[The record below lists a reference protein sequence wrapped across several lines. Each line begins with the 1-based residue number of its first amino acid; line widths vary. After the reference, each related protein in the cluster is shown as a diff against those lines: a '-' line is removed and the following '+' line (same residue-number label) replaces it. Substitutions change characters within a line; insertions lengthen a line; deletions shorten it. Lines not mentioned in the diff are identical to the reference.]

1 MISINTRLKTV
12 KENDLEH
19 AILVGVRLKDD
30 RSSWSLEDSL
40 VELQQLAISAGVKV
54 AGMIMQKVARPSPY
68 YIGTGKL
75 DDLVA
80 LQQSTG
86 SEVIIFDDEL
96 SPLQQKNLE
105 QVTHVKVIDRT
116 ALILDIFAR
125 RAQTREGQL
134 QVELAQHQYLLPR
147 LVGQWSHLERL
158 GGGVGTRG
166 PGESQLETDRRLIRQ
181 RISRIEKDIEKV
193 RTHRT
198 LYRQKRERAGIPVV
212 SLVGYTSAGKSTL
225 LNALSGAGVMVSNS
239 LFSTLDPVTRR
250 IRLSGGFE
258 VLVTDTVG
266 FIQKLPPAVVLA
278 FRATFEELQ
287 EADLLLHVIDITHKN
302 TLEQAGTVKSLLKEL
317 NLSEKPILTVYNK
330 VDLLPESRDEAGFN
344 NLVQYYQNKNAD
356 AESVVLISAAK
367 KWGLKELVTTITR
380 MLSGSTLLCGDI
392 M

>member
-1 MISINTRLKTV
+1 VISINTRLKTV

>member
-380 MLSGSTLLCGDI
+380 MLFGSTLLCGDI

>member
-1 MISINTRLKTV
+1 M
-12 KENDLEH
+12 
-19 AILVGVRLKDD
+19 RLKDD
-30 RSSWSLEDSL
+30 QSSWSLEDSL
-40 VELQQLAISAGVKV
+40 EELKQLALSDGVKV
-54 AGMIMQKVARPSPY
+54 VRTLTQKVARPSPY

-75 DDLVA
+75 DDLIA
-80 LQQSTG
+80 LQQETNSNL
-86 SEVIIFDDEL
+86 IIFDDEL

-105 QVTHVKVIDRT
+105 QALHVKVIDRT
-116 ALILDIFAR
+116 ALILDIFAG

-166 PGESQLETDRRLIRQ
+166 PGESQLETDRRLIRN
-181 RISRIEKDIEKV
+181 RISRIEKDIDKV

-225 LNALSGAGVMVSNS
+225 LNSLSGAGVMVRNS

-250 IRLSGGFE
+250 IRLPDGRE
-258 VLVTDTVG
+258 VLLTDTVG
-266 FIQKLPPAVVLA
+266 FIQKLPPLVIAA

-302 TLEQAGTVKSLLKEL
+302 TLEQSGTVKNLLKEL
-317 NLSEKPILTVYNK
+317 NLDKKPILTVYNK
-330 VDLLPESRDEAGFN
+330 VGLLPDAANESDFN
-344 NLVQYYQNKNAD
+344 NLVQYYRKSD
-356 AESVVLISAAK
+356 AGPVVLISAAK
-367 KWGLKELVTTITR
+367 KWGLNDLVANIAK
-380 MLSGSTLLCGDI
+380 MLSHE
-392 M
+392 

>member
-356 AESVVLISAAK
+356 AESIVLISAAK

>member
-1 MISINTRLKTV
+1 VISINTRLKTV

-330 VDLLPESRDEAGFN
+330 VDLLPESQDEAGFN

-356 AESVVLISAAK
+356 AESIVLISAAK